1 MKTNI
6 RQWMNRLFMIH
17 CLLFISI
24 GAMAQGVRI
33 SGTLSDAEGPVMM
46 GNVVE
51 IDANNR
57 IVSAAQTDFNGNFSM
72 QVKST
77 KNKLKFSYVGDKDKV
92 VAIGSQTTFKVK
104 LDPANTQLKE
114 VTVKGRRSSSG
125 GLMISKK
132 EVSVS
137 QQTMNMSEVE
147 GLAFTSADEA
157 LQGEIAGLDIV
168 SNSGNLGAGTT
179 MRLRGVTTITGDA
192 NPLIVVDDKVFDNP
206 DENFDFQNADEE
218 AYASLLSVNV
228 EDIASITVL
237 KDAAATA
244 VWGSKGSN
252 GVLLI
257 TTKHGTRGKPHVNF
271 SYKFTGT
278 WQPKGYT
285 LLNGDDYTMLM
296 KEEFYNPSQLS
307 TATTNVAELNYDAS
321 GYRDYQNWNNN
332 TDWVD
337 AVTQFGGMHDFNVNL
352 SGGGQKATF
361 RISAGYKNQSG
372 TIIKQKF
379 QQFTT
384 RMVLDYN
391 VSDRIRFSTNFALT
405 YTGNDKNYGNNIL
418 GLAQKIAP
426 NMSIYRQDDQG
437 NDTHEYYIMNPYQSG
452 LTPYD
457 GNYSSYELRAIYDL
471 GNPVAIANQAWAK
484 EQTYRLTP
492 DFSIKYELLG
502 TEAQTSRL
510 TLNGRVD
517 FDIYANSSP
526 SYYPASLSSRK
537 WAGTNDYNLAS
548 NTESN
553 RMKVGGRV
561 ELVFT
566 PYFKNE
572 DWSATMLA
580 RYEMSTQKYNTQTSK
595 MNDLPPGITS
605 STVYAGLNSGG
616 SIGSSNSRS
625 ASQNFLYNGH
635 ISYKDG
641 RYSLGVSL
649 RADGDSKFGPK
660 NKWAYFPGVS
670 LRYNISDEPF
680 FAPIKGNWL
689 SMLGL
694 RASWGI
700 VGKAPSSLQS
710 FYNTYNTSAGYY
722 GFTTGTTQPT
732 GSLDGLKLDDL
743 KWEKTTSY
751 NLGVNLGLWN
761 DKIEVDF
768 DYYHKETK
776 DLLMSGV
783 AIPSIVGYSTLS
795 YINAGR
801 MDNDGWEVN
810 FTAKKILKIGKF
822 SMDASFNVAQ
832 NSNLLKEMDQSVL
845 DALNNYATNY
855 GSGKSTTTWSVVDR
869 GNWPLRVQLN
879 NALGSI
885 YGFRSQGVY
894 NMSYDFLENELK
906 EHSYNAAEYESFVN
920 GFLAGTLPDE
930 WYASKNLTKQPYTAP
945 VVRNED
951 GTVLMDNQGH
961 PMKQVFNHTA
971 SNGTESTTYT
981 FQGGDA
987 IYEDINHD
995 GQINELDIVYLG
1007 NSLPK
1012 VNGGFNLTFRYGNWS
1027 VKTRF
1032 MYRFGNK
1039 VVNLARQNLEKMF
1052 DTYNQCATVN
1062 YRWRKDGDVTPIPR
1076 AMYNSSYN
1084 FQPSDRYVED
1094 GGFVR
1099 FQNLQIA
1106 YNFPKKMIKD
1116 WGLNQLQAYA
1126 SLNNLYVWTKYSGVD
1141 PEISPQGYGVAA
1153 DASQTPRSKQFTVTL
1168 NIGF

>member
-1 MKTNI
+1 MNSEKYFDMNI
-6 RQWMNRLFMIH
+6 KK
-17 CLLFISI
+17 LLLTALTAIVCQ
-24 GAMAQGVRI
+24 AVMAQGVRI
-33 SGTLSDAEGPVMM
+33 SGTVTDNEGAVMM

-51 IDANNR
+51 RDANNR

-72 QVKST
+72 QIKST
-77 KNKLKFSYVGDKDKV
+77 KNKLVISYVGDKTKV
-92 VAIGSQTTFKVK
+92 LPIGNQTVFKVK
-104 LDPANTQLKE
+104 LEPENTTLKE
-114 VTVKGRRSSSG
+114 VKVVGKRTSSG
-125 GLMISKK
+125 GLTIQKK
-132 EVSVS
+132 EITTAS
-137 QQTMNMSEVE
+137 QTFNMENVE

-192 NPLIVVDDKVFDNP
+192 NPLIVVDDKIFDNP

-252 GVLLI
+252 GVLMI
-257 TTKHGTRGKPHVNF
+257 TTKHGSRGKPRVNF
-271 SYKFTGT
+271 SYKYTGT

-285 LLNGDDYTMLM
+285 LLSGDDYTMLM

-321 GYRDYQNWNNN
+321 GYNEYQNWNNN

-337 AVTQFGGMHDFNVNL
+337 AVTQFGGMHDYNVNL
-352 SGGGQKATF
+352 TGGGQKATF
-361 RISAGYKNQSG
+361 RISAGFKQQSG

-379 QQFTT
+379 KQFTT
-384 RMVLDYN
+384 RLVLDYN

-405 YTGNDKNYGNNIL
+405 YTGNNKNYGNNIL
-418 GLAQKIAP
+418 SLAQKIAP
-426 NMSIYRQDDQG
+426 NMSIYRQDENG
-437 NDTHEYYIMNPYQSG
+437 NDTGEYYIMNPYQNG
-452 LTPYD
+452 MTPYD
-457 GNYSSYELRAIYDL
+457 GNFSSYELRAIYDL
-471 GNPVAIANQAWAK
+471 GNPVAIANKAWAK
-484 EQTYRLTP
+484 ENTYRLTP

-526 SYYPASLSSRK
+526 AYYPASLSSRK
-537 WAGTNDYNLAS
+537 WAGNNDYNLATG
-548 NTESN
+548 TETN

-572 DWSATMLA
+572 DWTATMLA
-580 RYEMSTQKYNTQTSK
+580 RYEMNTQKYNTQNISQ
-595 MNDLPPGITS
+595 NDLPPGITDAS
-605 STVYAGLNSGG
+605 VFAMLKGMGSG
-616 SIGSSNSRS
+616 NSRS
-625 ASQNFLYNGH
+625 ASQNLLYNGH
-635 ISYKDG
+635 VSYKDG

-660 NKWAYFPGVS
+660 HKWAYFPGVS

-680 FAPIKGNWL
+680 FKPIKGNWL

-710 FYNTYNTSAGYY
+710 FYNTYNTSAGDY
-722 GFTTGTTQPT
+722 GFVTPTKSHLPT

-751 NLGVNLGLWN
+751 NLGFNLGLLN
-761 DKIEVDF
+761 DRIEVDF
-768 DYYHKETK
+768 DYYHKETR

-783 AIPSIVGYSTLS
+783 AIPSMVGYSTLS

-801 MDNDGWEVN
+801 MDNDGWELN
-810 FTAKKILKIGKF
+810 FTAKKVVNVGKF
-822 SMDASFNVAQ
+822 SVDVGFNVAQ
-832 NSNLLKEMDQSVL
+832 NSNLLKAMDESVL

-855 GSGKSTTTWSVVDR
+855 GSGKTVTTWGVTDR

-879 NALGSI
+879 NSLGSI
-885 YGFRSQGVY
+885 YGFRNQGVFQY
-894 NMSYDFLENELK
+894 SWDYLENLQK
-906 EHSYNAAEYESFVN
+906 EKQWDAATYEAEIN
-920 GFLAGTLPDE
+920 RMLAEGMTFPIVRDE
-930 WYASKNLTKQPYTAP
+930 FGK
-945 VVRNED
+945 
-951 GTVLMDNQGH
+951 VLMDAQGH
-961 PMKQVFNHTA
+961 PTKLVYNYTS
-971 SNGTESTTYT
+971 SNGTSSSTYT

-987 IYEDINHD
+987 IYQDINHD
-995 GQINELDIVYLG
+995 GQINEMDIVYLG

-1012 VNGGFNLTFRYGNWS
+1012 VNGGFNFTFRYGNWS
-1027 VKTRF
+1027 IKTRF

-1052 DTYNQCATVN
+1052 DTYNQCASVN

-1076 AMYNSSYN
+1076 AMYNTSYN

-1106 YNFPKKMIKD
+1106 YNFPKKMIKE
-1116 WGLNQLQAYA
+1116 WGFNQLQAYA

-1153 DASQTPRSKQFTVTL
+1153 DASQTPRSKQFTITL
-1168 NIGF
+1168 NVGF

>member
-1 MKTNI
+1 MAI
-6 RQWMNRLFMIH
+6 VSQV
-17 CLLFISI
+17 S
-24 GAMAQGVRI
+24 MAQGVRI
-33 SGTLSDAEGPVMM
+33 SGTVTDNDGPVMM

-51 IDANNR
+51 RDANNR
-57 IVSAAQTDFNGNFSM
+57 IVSAVQTDFNGNFSM
-72 QVKST
+72 QIKST
-77 KNKLKFSYVGDKDKV
+77 KNKLVISYVGDKTKILP
-92 VAIGSQTTFKVK
+92 IGSQTVFKVK
-104 LDPANTQLKE
+104 LEPENTQLKE
-114 VTVKGRRSSSG
+114 VKVVGKRNNSG
-125 GLMISKK
+125 GLMIQKK
-132 EVSVS
+132 EITTAS
-137 QQTMNMSEVE
+137 QTMNMESVE

-192 NPLIVVDDKVFDNP
+192 NPLIVVDDKIFDNP

-218 AYASLLSVNV
+218 SYASLLSVNV

-257 TTKHGTRGKPHVNF
+257 TTKHGSRGRPRVNF

-321 GYRDYQNWNNN
+321 GYNEYQNWNNN

-337 AVTQFGGMHDFNVNL
+337 AVTQFGGMHDWNVNL
-352 SGGGQKATF
+352 TGGGQKATF

-372 TIIKQKF
+372 TVIKQKF

-405 YTGNDKNYGNNIL
+405 YTGNNKNYGNNIL
-418 GLAQKIAP
+418 SLAQKTAP

-437 NDTHEYYIMNPYQSG
+437 NDTNEFYIMNPYTSG
-452 LTPYD
+452 STPYD
-457 GNYSSYELRAIYDL
+457 GNYSSYELRAIYSL
-471 GNPVAIANQAWAK
+471 GNPVAIANEAWAK
-484 EQTYRLTP
+484 ENTYRLTP

-526 SYYPASLSSRK
+526 SYFPASLTSLK
-537 WAGTNDYNLAS
+537 WAGTNNYNLAS

-561 ELVFT
+561 EMVFT

-580 RYEMSTQKYNTQTSK
+580 RYEMNTQKYNTQYSG

-605 STVYAGLNSGG
+605 STVFAGLNSGG
-616 SIGSSNSRS
+616 SISSGNSRS

-635 ISYKDG
+635 VSYKDG

-660 NKWAYFPGVS
+660 NKWAYFPGLS
-670 LRYNISDEPF
+670 ARYNISDEPF
-680 FAPIKGNWL
+680 FKPIKGEWL
-689 SMLGL
+689 SMFGL

-722 GFTTGTTQPT
+722 GLSSNGQIQLPA

-751 NLGVNLGLWN
+751 NLGFNLGLLN
-761 DKIEVDF
+761 DKIEIDF
-768 DYYHKETK
+768 DYYHKETR

-783 AIPSIVGYSTLS
+783 AIPSMVGYSTLS

-801 MDNDGWEVN
+801 MDNDGWELN
-810 FTAKKILKIGKF
+810 FTAKKIVNVGKF
-822 SMDASFNVAQ
+822 SFDASFNVAQ
-832 NSNLLKEMDQSVL
+832 NSNLLKKMDESVL
-845 DALNNYATNY
+845 DALNNYATVY
-855 GSGKSTTTWSVVDR
+855 TSGKTTTTWGVTDR

-879 NALGSI
+879 NSLGSI
-885 YGFRSQGVY
+885 YGFRNLGVFQY
-894 NMSYDFLENELK
+894 SYDYLENLQK
-906 EHSYNAAEYESFVN
+906 EHNWDATTYEAEINKLLAEGKTFPIVRDAN
-920 GFLAGTLPDE
+920 G
-930 WYASKNLTKQPYTAP
+930 
-945 VVRNED
+945 R
-951 GTVLMDNQGH
+951 VLMDSQGH
-961 PMKQVFNHTA
+961 PTRLVYNFTS
-971 SNGTESTTYT
+971 SNGSSSTTYT

-987 IYEDINHD
+987 IYQDINHD

-1012 VNGGFNLTFRYGNWS
+1012 VNGGFNLTFKYGNWS
-1027 VKTRF
+1027 LKTRF

-1076 AMYNSSYN
+1076 AMYNTSYN

-1106 YNFPKKMIKD
+1106 YNFPKKMIKE

>member
-1 MKTNI
+1 MAIKKI
-6 RQWMNRLFMIH
+6 
-17 CLLFISI
+17 LLTALLVV
-24 GAMAQGVRI
+24 GCQALMAQGVRI
-33 SGTLSDAEGPVMM
+33 SGTLTDNEGPVMM

-51 IDANNR
+51 RDANNR
-57 IVSAAQTDFNGNFSM
+57 IVSATQTDFNGNFSL
-72 QVKST
+72 QVKNT
-77 KNKLKFSYVGDKDKV
+77 KNKLVFSYVGDKTKV
-92 VAIGSQTTFKVK
+92 VNIGSQTVFHVK
-104 LDPANTQLKE
+104 LDPENTQIKE
-114 VTVKGRRSSSG
+114 VVVTSKRSNSG

-132 EVSVS
+132 EMTTAT
-137 QQTMNMSEVE
+137 QTFNMESVE
-147 GLAFTSADEA
+147 GMAFTSADEA

-168 SNSGNLGAGTT
+168 ANSGNLGSGTT

-192 NPLIVVDDKVFDNP
+192 NPLIVVDDKIFDNP

-228 EDIASITVL
+228 EDIANIQVL

-257 TTKHGTRGKPHVNF
+257 TTKRGSRGKPRVNF

-321 GYRDYQNWNNN
+321 NFNEYQNWNNN
-332 TDWVD
+332 TDWVG
-337 AVTQFGGMHDFNVNL
+337 AVTQFGAMHDWNVNL
-352 SGGGQKATF
+352 TGGGQKATF
-361 RISAGYKNQSG
+361 RISAGYKHQTGS
-372 TIIKQKF
+372 IIKQKF

-405 YTGNDKNYGNNIL
+405 YTGNDKNYSGLL
-418 GLAQKIAP
+418 GIAQKIAP
-426 NMSIYRQDDQG
+426 NMSIYRQDDNG
-437 NDTHEYYIMNPYQSG
+437 NDTGEYYIMNPYLNG
-452 LTPYD
+452 MTPYD
-457 GNYSSYELRAIYDL
+457 GNYSSYELRSIYGL
-471 GNPVAIANQAWAK
+471 GNPVAIANMAWAK
-484 EQTYRLTP
+484 ENTYRLTP
-492 DFSIKYELLG
+492 DFTIKYELLG
-502 TEAQTSRL
+502 TEAEKSRL

-526 SYYPASLSSRK
+526 SYYPASLSNQK
-537 WAGTNDYNLAS
+537 WEGTNNYNRLS
-548 NTESN
+548 GTETN

-566 PYFKNE
+566 PYFKNQ
-572 DWSATMLA
+572 DWSSTMLA
-580 RYEMSTQKYNTQTSK
+580 RYEMNTSKYNSQTVTQ
-595 MNDLPPGITS
+595 NDMPTGITS
-605 STVYAGLNSGG
+605 PTVNAGLSSGG
-616 SIGSSNSRS
+616 GMSSGNSRS
-625 ASQNFLYNGH
+625 ASQNLLYNGH

-660 NKWAYFPGVS
+660 HKWAYFPGVS
-670 LRYNISDEPF
+670 VRYNIIDEPF
-680 FAPIKGNWL
+680 MKSLKEKWL

-700 VGKAPSSLQS
+700 VGRAPSSLQS
-710 FYNTYNTSAGYY
+710 FYNTYNTNAGIY
-722 GFTTGTTQPT
+722 GYGPAATLKSTAL
-732 GSLDGLKLDDL
+732 LDGLKLDDL

-751 NLGVNLGLWN
+751 NLGFNLGFLN
-761 DKIEVDF
+761 DRIEIDF
-768 DYYHKETK
+768 DYYHKETR
-776 DLLMSGV
+776 DMLMSGV
-783 AIPSIVGYSTLS
+783 AIPSMTGFSTLS

-801 MDNDGWEVN
+801 MDNDGWELN
-810 FTAKKILKIGKF
+810 FNARKLISIGKF
-822 SMDASFNVAQ
+822 SMDFGFNVAQ

-845 DALNNYATNY
+845 DALNNYATVY
-855 GSGKSTTTWSVVDR
+855 TTGKTTGTWGVTDR

-879 NALGSI
+879 NSLGSI
-885 YGFRSQGVY
+885 YGYRNHGVFQY
-894 NMSYDFLENELK
+894 SYDYLENLQK
-906 EHSYNAAEYESFVN
+906 EKGWTAAQYEQEIN
-920 GFLAGTLPDE
+920 RMLAEGKTFPIVRDE
-930 WYASKNLTKQPYTAP
+930 KGN
-945 VVRNED
+945 
-951 GTVLMDNQGH
+951 VLMDAQGH
-961 PMKQVFNHTA
+961 PTRLVYNYT
-971 SNGTESTTYT
+971 STNGAGSQSYV

-995 GQINELDIVYLG
+995 GQINELDVVYLG

-1012 VNGGFNLTFRYGNWS
+1012 IQGGLNFTFKYGNWS
-1027 VKTRF
+1027 IKTRF

-1039 VVNLARQNLEKMF
+1039 VVNLARQNLEKMY
-1052 DTYNQCATVN
+1052 DTYNQCASVN

-1076 AMYNSSYN
+1076 AMYNTSYN
-1084 FQPSDRYVED
+1084 FQPSDRFVED

-1126 SLNNLYVWTKYSGVD
+1126 SLNNLWVWTKYSGVD

-1168 NIGF
+1168 NVGF

>member
-1 MKTNI
+1 MTIKKI
-6 RQWMNRLFMIH
+6 
-17 CLLFISI
+17 LLTALCVLGSI
-24 GAMAQGVRI
+24 CDLSAQEVRI
-33 SGTLSDAEGPVMM
+33 SGTVTDNEGPVMM

-51 IDANNR
+51 RDANNR
-57 IVSAAQTDFNGNFSM
+57 IVSATQTDFNGNFSM
-72 QVKST
+72 QIKNT
-77 KNKLKFSYVGDKDKV
+77 RNKLVISYVGDKTKV
-92 VAIGSQTTFKVK
+92 LTIGNQTVFRVK
-104 LDPANTQLKE
+104 LEPENTQLRE
-114 VTVKGRRSSSG
+114 VRVVGRRTNSG
-125 GLMISKK
+125 GLTIQKK
-132 EVSVS
+132 EMTTAS
-137 QQTMNMSEVE
+137 QTFNMESVE

-192 NPLIVVDDKVFDNP
+192 NPLIVVDDKIFDNP

-257 TTKHGTRGKPHVNF
+257 TTKHGSRGRPRVNF
-271 SYKFTGT
+271 SYKLTGT

-321 GYRDYQNWNNN
+321 GYNEYQNWNNN

-337 AVTQFGGMHDFNVNL
+337 AVTQFGAMHDWNVNL
-352 SGGGQKATF
+352 TGGGQKATF
-361 RISAGYKNQSG
+361 RISAGYKLQSG

-418 GLAQKIAP
+418 SLAQKTAP
-426 NMSIYRQDDQG
+426 NMSIFRQDDEG
-437 NDTHEYYIMNPYQSG
+437 NDTGEYYIMNPYQSG
-452 LTPYD
+452 MTPYD
-457 GNYSSYELRAIYDL
+457 GNYSSYELRAIYSL
-471 GNPVAIANQAWAK
+471 GNPVAIANQAWTK
-484 EQTYRLTP
+484 ENTYRLTP

-526 SYYPASLSSRK
+526 SYYPASLSSLK
-537 WAGTNDYNLAS
+537 WSGTNNYNLATG
-548 NTESN
+548 TETN

-572 DWSATMLA
+572 DWSATMLG

-605 STVYAGLNSGG
+605 STVFAGLSSGG
-616 SIGSSNSRS
+616 SISSGNSRS

-635 ISYKDG
+635 VSYKDG

-660 NKWAYFPGVS
+660 HKWAFFPGVS

-680 FAPIKGNWL
+680 FKPIKGNWL

-722 GFTTGTTQPT
+722 GFVEGTQLPA

-751 NLGVNLGLWN
+751 NLGFNLGLLN
-761 DKIEVDF
+761 DRIEVDF
-768 DYYHKETK
+768 DYYHKETR
-776 DLLMSGV
+776 DLLMSSV
-783 AIPSIVGYSTLS
+783 AIPSMAGYSTLS

-801 MDNDGWEVN
+801 MDNDGWELN
-810 FTAKKILKIGKF
+810 FTAKNIIKAGKF
-822 SMDASFNVAQ
+822 SFDAGFNVAQ
-832 NSNLLKEMDQSVL
+832 NANLLKEMDQSVL
-845 DALNNYATNY
+845 DALNNYATVY
-855 GSGKSTTTWSVVDR
+855 SSGRTTTTWGVTDR

-879 NALGSI
+879 NSLGSI
-885 YGFRSQGVY
+885 YGYRNQGVFQY
-894 NMSYDFLENELK
+894 SYDYLENLQK
-906 EHSYNAAEYESFVN
+906 ERGWDAATYESEIN
-920 GFLAGTLPDE
+920 KLLAEGKTFPIALN
-930 WYASKNLTKQPYTAP
+930 K
-945 VVRNED
+945 D
-951 GTVLMDNQGH
+951 GTVLMDPQGH
-961 PMKQVFNHTA
+961 PKHYVYNYT
-971 SNGTESTTYT
+971 STNGTGSTTYT

-987 IYEDINHD
+987 IYQDVNND

-1012 VNGGFNLTFRYGNWS
+1012 VNGGFNFTFKYGNWS
-1027 VKTRF
+1027 IKTRF

-1052 DTYNQCATVN
+1052 DTYNQCASVN

-1076 AMYNSSYN
+1076 AMYNTSYN

-1106 YNFPKKMIKD
+1106 YNFPKKMIKE

>member
-1 MKTNI
+1 MTFKKI
-6 RQWMNRLFMIH
+6 
-17 CLLFISI
+17 LLTALLGIVCQTL
-24 GAMAQGVRI
+24 MAQGVRI
-33 SGTLSDAEGPVMM
+33 SGTVTDNDGPVMM

-51 IDANNR
+51 RDANNR
-57 IVSAAQTDFNGNFSM
+57 IVSAVQTDFNGNFSM
-72 QVKST
+72 QIKST
-77 KNKLKFSYVGDKDKV
+77 KNKLVVSYVGDKTKILP
-92 VAIGSQTTFKVK
+92 IGTQTVFKVK
-104 LDPANTQLKE
+104 LDPENTQLKE
-114 VTVKGRRSSSG
+114 VKVVGRRTSSG
-125 GLMISKK
+125 GLTIQKK
-132 EVSVS
+132 EMTTAS
-137 QQTMNMSEVE
+137 QTMNMESVE

-192 NPLIVVDDKVFDNP
+192 NPLIVVDDKIFDNP

-257 TTKHGTRGKPHVNF
+257 TTKHGSRGKPRVNF

-321 GYRDYQNWNNN
+321 GYNEYQNWNNN

-337 AVTQFGGMHDFNVNL
+337 AVTQFGGMHDWNVNL
-352 SGGGQKATF
+352 TGGGQKATF

-405 YTGNDKNYGNNIL
+405 YTGNKKNYGNNIL
-418 GLAQKIAP
+418 SLAQKTAP

-437 NDTHEYYIMNPYQSG
+437 NNTSEYYVMNPYSSSY
-452 LTPYD
+452 TPYD
-457 GNYSSYELRAIYDL
+457 GNYSSYELRAIYAL
-471 GNPVAIANQAWAK
+471 GNPVAIANEAWAK
-484 EQTYRLTP
+484 ENTYRLTP

-526 SYYPASLSSRK
+526 SYFPASLSSLK
-537 WAGTNDYNLAS
+537 WSGTNTYNLAT

-561 ELVFT
+561 EMVFT

-580 RYEMSTQKYNTQTSK
+580 RYEMNTQKYNTQYSG

-605 STVYAGLNSGG
+605 STVFAGLNSGG
-616 SIGSSNSRS
+616 SISSGNSRS

-635 ISYKDG
+635 VAYKDG

-670 LRYNISDEPF
+670 ARYNISDEPF
-680 FAPIKGNWL
+680 FKSIKGEWL

-722 GFTTGTTQPT
+722 GLSGNGQTQLPT

-751 NLGVNLGLWN
+751 NLGFNLGLLN
-761 DKIEVDF
+761 DRIEIDF
-768 DYYHKETK
+768 DYYHKETR

-783 AIPSIVGYSTLS
+783 AIPSMAGYSTLS

-801 MDNDGWEVN
+801 MDNDGWELN
-810 FTAKKILKIGKF
+810 FSAKKIVSVGKF
-822 SMDASFNVAQ
+822 SFDASFNVAQ
-832 NSNLLKEMDQSVL
+832 NSNLLKKMDESVL
-845 DALNNYATNY
+845 EALNNYATVY
-855 GSGKSTTTWSVVDR
+855 TTGKTTTTWGITDR

-879 NALGSI
+879 NSLGSI
-885 YGFRSQGVY
+885 YGFRSQGVFQY
-894 NMSYDFLENELK
+894 SYDYLENLQK
-906 EHSYNAAEYESFVN
+906 EHNWDAATYEAEIN
-920 GFLAGTLPDE
+920 KLLAEGKTFPI
-930 WYASKNLTKQPYTAP
+930 
-945 VVRNED
+945 VRD
-951 GTVLMDNQGH
+951 GSGKVLMDSQGH
-961 PMKQVFNHTA
+961 PTRLVYNYTS
-971 SNGTESTTYT
+971 SNGSSSQTYV

-1012 VNGGFNLTFRYGNWS
+1012 VNGGFNLTFKYGNWS

-1052 DTYNQCATVN
+1052 DTYNQCASVN

-1076 AMYNSSYN
+1076 AMYNTSYN